1 MPQLKKEVVYD
12 FKEIL
17 ELIEKDWGSPLK
29 VDFIDIS
36 ESGNYDAGTYKRVI
50 KSITFKEKQSG
61 GGNGR
66 R

>member
-17 ELIEKDWGSPLK
+17 ELIEKDWGSPLN
-29 VDFIDIS
+29 VDFIGIS

-50 KSITFKEKQSG
+50 KSITFKEK
-61 GGNGR
+61 
-66 R
+66 